1 MGCKTLC
8 PWILWY
14 DYFTILLQTEIQDED
29 KKLLAAVDYY
39 FIQYNGDRFM
49 VGRFNGGV
57 FNPFNPS

>member
-39 FIQYNGDRFM
+39 FIQDNGDRFK
-49 VGRFNGGV
+49 VGRFKGGV
-57 FNPFNPS
+57 FNPFNPF